1 MYRRWDCTGG
11 RRTAYVCDALFEK
24 GRYGERPYRTD
35 GGIVQAVAV
44 PPMYAM
50 LSLKKGATA
59 SARTTQSLY
68 RTEPVRTR
76 KLI

>member
-1 MYRRWDCTGG
+1 MD
-11 RRTAYVCDALFEK
+11 FHIE
-24 GRYGERPYRTD
+24 YG
-35 GGIVQAVAV
+35 VQAESITKEIKAIAV